1 MISRDFRTFRGS
13 LGLTWVALVLEPFI
27 SDLWVRSLAH
37 TTYHAN
43 PNTGGYLTHPLL
55 VSEAQPAARRA
66 GDVTQGLYR
75 EETAQNQKRG
85 RNCTRV
91 GVNLYLSGPHRTCRW
106 HTDF

>member
-1 MISRDFRTFRGS
+1 MI
-13 LGLTWVALVLEPFI
+13 WVALVLELLI

-43 PNTGGYLTHPLL
+43 PNTGGYLTHALL

-66 GDVTQGLYR
+66 ARRAGAVTQRLCR
-75 EETAQNQKRG
+75 EETAQCQNRG
-85 RNCTRV
+85 RNCTHV
-91 GVNLYLSGPHRTCRW
+91 GGKSVPFRTHRTCRW